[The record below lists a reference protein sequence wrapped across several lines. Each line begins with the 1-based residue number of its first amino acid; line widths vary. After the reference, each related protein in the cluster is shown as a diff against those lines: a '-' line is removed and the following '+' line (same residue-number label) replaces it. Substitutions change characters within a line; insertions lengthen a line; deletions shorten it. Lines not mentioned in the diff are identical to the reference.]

1 MLPHMRLHNKI
12 KHIVNCF
19 DHRFIISGFFK
30 QKMSNICYFQFLN
43 VCICCFFLIYDNKW
57 CVFGFLDCW
66 LGKRNNLKTSL
77 AHTDW
82 PGKRLSGRRWS
93 SPGSFAWWPS
103 PVRPGR
109 AAHAGTV
116 CRCTWPQATDPRPS
130 AHSTPALPERGDRKR
145 CYFNLHQPFTI
156 SETQLE

>member
-1 MLPHMRLHNKI
+1 MCLW
-12 KHIVNCF
+12 V
-19 DHRFIISGFFK
+19 S
-30 QKMSNICYFQFLN
+30 
-43 VCICCFFLIYDNKW
+43 
-57 CVFGFLDCW
+57 DCW
-66 LGKRNNLKTSL
+66 LSKRNNLKTSL
-77 AHTDW
+77 AHCSDW

-145 CYFNLHQPFTI
+145 CYFNLHQPFTN
-156 SETQLE
+156 SNTARVEKENLRRFYLTQSVFRSTQKKTFLNYCMYNLLRVQTKSIKYKKIKHVLSSLAPS